1 MTEVYKPESMN
12 VRKKTVLEKPE
23 LQEAI
28 GVRGFLGKWVTSM
41 AYKLFELEE
50 VNRIHTKY
58 VDSTGPAFSAHVLE
72 EVGVSYQLPQEQ
84 LSNIPAEGG
93 FITVSNHHFGAID
106 GMILSSVIGESRPD
120 YKILTTFLL
129 SMIPC
134 LKDSFI
140 GVDNFT
146 SGQARSVNGIRAA
159 LGHIAE
165 GHPLGLF
172 PAGEVATWQR
182 GKNRTALGKKRVV
195 EDIPWA
201 HNIVKLVKKSGFP
214 VIPIYFDGQ
223 NSRLFHILGLIH
235 PRLRTAR
242 LVKEMLNKRGTV
254 VKVRIGAPIP
264 ASDIADFDVETLGK
278 YLRNRCYALEEQ
290 CRSEAK
296 AETVHNWANPVA
308 APVPA
313 EKIHSEIEG
322 LNDHILYEIGDYRA
336 YLLKKEDAP
345 FLMKELFRLRE
356 ESFRRVG
363 EGTGK
368 SEDTDKYDD
377 YYHQMIVWNI
387 PGGDI
392 VGAYRLGFGP
402 EIMAAHGG
410 IGGFYSDS
418 LIKYGPK
425 AKEYLPISMELGRS
439 FVAEK
444 YQREVI
450 PLKLLLTGL
459 AVAAYQNPE
468 IQYYTGPVS
477 ISSDMPSFYQSLVVH
492 YLMCDYRMK
501 DARSIAEPL
510 HPFKDNLLRVNPDQ
524 LLQFPKEGIDYFDRL
539 ISTLSEGKYR
549 LPVLVRKYF
558 SCGAKAV
565 CFNVDPDF
573 ENSLDCTI
581 FLRHSDFPENTLRS
595 IIRGLPEDVQDGIY
609 MHFYGRHK
617 E

>member
-1 MTEVYKPESMN
+1 MN
-12 VRKKTVLEKPE
+12 ARKKTVLDKQE

-28 GVRGFLGKWVTSM
+28 GVRGLAGRWITSI

-58 VDSTGPAFSAHVLE
+58 VDSTGPDFSAHVLE
-72 EVGVSYQLPQEQ
+72 EVGVSYEIPEEQ
-84 LSNIPAEGG
+84 LARIPADGG
-93 FITVSNHHFGAID
+93 FITVSNHHFGSLD
-106 GMILSSVIGESRPD
+106 GMILSSVVGKARPD

-129 SMIPC
+129 ALIPC
-134 LKDSFI
+134 LKDTFI
-140 GVDNFT
+140 GVNNFS
-146 SGQARSVNGIRAA
+146 SGGAQSISGIRTA
-159 LGHIAE
+159 LGHIAD

-172 PAGEVATWQR
+172 PAGEVGTWQR
-182 GKNRTALGKKRVV
+182 GKNRTALGKKKVV

-201 HNIVKLVKKSGFP
+201 HNVIKLVKKSGFP
-214 VIPIYFDGQ
+214 VIPIYFEGE
-223 NSRLFHILGLIH
+223 NSRLFHILGMIH

-254 VKVRIGAPIP
+254 IKVRIGAPIP
-264 ASDIADFDVETLGK
+264 ASEIAEFDVPSLGS
-278 YLRNRCYALEEQ
+278 YLRSRCYALEEQ
-290 CRSEAK
+290 CK
-296 AETVHNWANPVA
+296 GETREEVVHNYGIPVA
-308 APVPA
+308 DPVPP
-313 EKIHSEIEG
+313 ELIHKEIEG
-322 LNDHILYEIGDYRA
+322 LGDHILYETGDYRA

-345 FLMKELFRLRE
+345 YLMKELFRLRE

-368 SEDTDKYDD
+368 PEDTDKYDD

-387 PGGDI
+387 PNGDI

-410 IGGFYSDS
+410 IEGFYSDS

-439 FVAEK
+439 FVAER

-459 AVAAYQNPE
+459 AVAAYRNPE

-477 ISSDMPSFYQSLVVH
+477 ISSDMPGFYQSLAVH
-492 YLMCDYRMK
+492 YLMRDYKMP
-501 DARSIAEPL
+501 DAEEIAKPS
-510 HPFKDNLLRVNPDQ
+510 HPFRAEFLRVDPDQ
-524 LLQFPKEGIDYFDRL
+524 LLQFPKDGIDYFDRL
-539 ISTLSEGKYR
+539 ISAISDGKYR

-558 SCGAKAV
+558 SCNAKAV

-581 FLRHSDFPENTLRS
+581 FLKHSDFPENTLRS
-595 IIRGLPEDVQDGIY
+595 IVRGLPEDLQDGIY

-617 E
+617 EEPKAS

>member
-1 MTEVYKPESMN
+1 MN
-12 VRKKTVLEKPE
+12 ARKTTVLEKAD
-23 LQEAI
+23 LQESI
-28 GVRGFLGKWVTSM
+28 GVRGLAGRWITSL

-50 VNRIHTKY
+50 VNRIHAKY
-58 VDSTGPAFSAHVLE
+58 VDSTGPDFSAHVLE
-72 EVGVSYQLPQEQ
+72 EVGVSYEVPQEQ
-84 LSNIPAEGG
+84 LSRIPAEGG

-106 GMILSSVIGESRPD
+106 GMILSSMVGKSRPD

-129 SMIPC
+129 ALIPC
-134 LKDSFI
+134 LKDTFI
-140 GVDNFT
+140 GVNNFS
-146 SGQARSVNGIRAA
+146 SGGAQSISGIRTA
-159 LGHIAE
+159 LGHMAD

-182 GKNRTALGKKRVV
+182 GKNRTALGKKKVV

-201 HNIVKLVKKSGFP
+201 HNVIKLVKKSGFP
-214 VIPIYFDGQ
+214 VIPIYFEGG
-223 NSRLFHILGLIH
+223 NSRKFHILGMIH
-235 PRLRTAR
+235 PRLRTAL

-264 ASDIADFDVETLGK
+264 AAEIAEFDVESLGS
-278 YLRNRCYALEEQ
+278 YLRSRCYALEEQ
-290 CRSEAK
+290 CK
-296 AETVHNWANPVA
+296 GETREEVAHNYSIPVA
-308 APVPA
+308 DAVPP
-313 EKIHSEIEG
+313 EKIRQEIEG
-322 LNDHILYEIGDYRA
+322 LKDHILYETGDYRA

-345 FLMKELFRLRE
+345 YLMKELFRLRE

-387 PGGDI
+387 PNGDI

-410 IGGFYSDS
+410 IEGFYSDS

-439 FVAEK
+439 FVAER

-477 ISSDMPSFYQSLVVH
+477 ISSDMPGFYQSLAVH
-492 YLMCDYRMK
+492 YLMRDYRMP
-501 DARSIAEPL
+501 DAEEIAKPS
-510 HPFKDNLLRVNPDQ
+510 HPFQEDFLRVDPDQ

-539 ISTLSEGKYR
+539 ISSLSDGKYR

-558 SCGAKAV
+558 SCNAKAV

-581 FLRHSDFPENTLRS
+581 FLKHSDFPENTLRS
-595 IIRGLPEDVQDGIY
+595 IVRGLPEELQDGIY

>member
-1 MTEVYKPESMN
+1 MN
-12 VRKKTVLEKPE
+12 ARKNTVLEKHE

-28 GVRGFLGKWVTSM
+28 GVRGIVGKWTTSL

-58 VDSTGPAFSAHVLE
+58 VDSTGPDFSAHVLE
-72 EVGVSYQLPQEQ
+72 EVGVKYEIPQSQ
-84 LSNIPAEGG
+84 LSHIPAEGG
-93 FITVSNHHFGAID
+93 FITVSNHHFGSID
-106 GMILSSVIGESRPD
+106 GMILSSVIGKTRPD

-129 SMIPC
+129 SIIPC

-146 SGQARSVNGIRAA
+146 SGQARSVNGIRTA
-159 LGHIAE
+159 LGHIAG

-214 VIPIYFDGQ
+214 VIPVYFEGE

-264 ASDIADFDVETLGK
+264 ASEIAGFDVESLGK
-278 YLRNRCYALEEQ
+278 YLRSRCYALEEQ
-290 CRSEAK
+290 CRSESK

-308 APVPA
+308 APVPP

-322 LNDHILYEIGDYRA
+322 LRDHILYETGDYRA
-336 YLLKKEDAP
+336 YLLKKDEAP
-345 FLMKELFRLRE
+345 YLMKELFRLRE

-387 PGGDI
+387 PNGDI

-418 LIKYGPK
+418 LLKYGPK
-425 AKEYLPISMELGRS
+425 AIEYLPISMELGRS
-439 FVAEK
+439 FVAER

-477 ISSDMPSFYQSLVVH
+477 ISSDMPVFYQSLVTH
-492 YLMCDYRMK
+492 YLMREYRMK
-501 DARSIAEPL
+501 DSDAIAEPS
-510 HPFKDNLLRVNPDQ
+510 HPFKEDFLRVNPDQ
-524 LLQFPKEGIDYFDRL
+524 LLQFPKEGIDHFDRL
-539 ISTLSEGKYR
+539 ISSLSDGKYR

-558 SCGAKAV
+558 SCNAKAV

-581 FLRHSDFPENTLRS
+581 FLKHSDFPENTLRS
-595 IIRGLPEDVQDGIY
+595 IVRGLPEDLQDGIY

>member
-1 MTEVYKPESMN
+1 
-12 VRKKTVLEKPE
+12 
-23 LQEAI
+23 
-28 GVRGFLGKWVTSM
+28 
-41 AYKLFELEE
+41 
-50 VNRIHTKY
+50 
-58 VDSTGPAFSAHVLE
+58 
-72 EVGVSYQLPQEQ
+72 
-84 LSNIPAEGG
+84 
-93 FITVSNHHFGAID
+93 
-106 GMILSSVIGESRPD
+106 
-120 YKILTTFLL
+120 
-129 SMIPC
+129 
-134 LKDSFI
+134 
-140 GVDNFT
+140 
-146 SGQARSVNGIRAA
+146 
-159 LGHIAE
+159 
-165 GHPLGLF
+165 
-172 PAGEVATWQR
+172 
-182 GKNRTALGKKRVV
+182 
-195 EDIPWA
+195 
-201 HNIVKLVKKSGFP
+201 
-214 VIPIYFDGQ
+214 
-223 NSRLFHILGLIH
+223 
-235 PRLRTAR
+235 
-242 LVKEMLNKRGTV
+242 
-254 VKVRIGAPIP
+254 
-264 ASDIADFDVETLGK
+264 
-278 YLRNRCYALEEQ
+278 
-290 CRSEAK
+290 
-296 AETVHNWANPVA
+296 
-308 APVPA
+308 
-313 EKIHSEIEG
+313 
-322 LNDHILYEIGDYRA
+322 
-336 YLLKKEDAP
+336 
-345 FLMKELFRLRE
+345 MKELFRLRE

-387 PGGDI
+387 PNGDI

-492 YLMCDYRMK
+492 YLMRDYRMN
-501 DARSIAEPL
+501 DADSIAEPS
-510 HPFKDNLLRVNPDQ
+510 HPFKDNLLRVDPDQ

-539 ISTLSEGKYR
+539 ISSLSDGKYR

-595 IIRGLPEDVQDGIY
+595 IVRGLPEDIQDGIY

>member
-1 MTEVYKPESMN
+1 MTELYKPESMN

-84 LSNIPAEGG
+84 LSNIPAQGG

-106 GMILSSVIGESRPD
+106 GMILSSVIGKSRPD

-146 SGQARSVNGIRAA
+146 SGQARSVNGIRSA

-182 GKNRTALGKKRVV
+182 GKKKTALGKKRVV

-201 HNIVKLVKKSGFP
+201 HNIIKLVKKSGFP
-214 VIPIYFDGQ
+214 VIPVYFDGA
-223 NSRLFHILGLIH
+223 NSRKFHILGLIH
-235 PRLRTAR
+235 PRLRTAM
-242 LVKEMLNKRGTV
+242 LVKELFNKKGTL

-264 ASDIADFDVETLGK
+264 ASEIAEFDVEPLGQ

-290 CRSEAK
+290 CRTEAHRG
-296 AETVHNWANPVA
+296 AVHNYASPVA
-308 APVPA
+308 DPAPA
-313 EKIHSEIEG
+313 EYIQREIEG
-322 LNDHILYEIGDYRA
+322 LKDYILYEIGDYRA
-336 YLLKKEDAP
+336 YLLKKDQAP
-345 FLMKELFRLRE
+345 CLMKELFRLRE

-492 YLMCDYRMK
+492 YLMRDYRMK
-501 DARSIAEPL
+501 DAESIAAPS

-524 LLQFPKEGIDYFDRL
+524 LLQFPKEGIDCFDRL
-539 ISTLSEGKYR
+539 ISSLSDGKYR

-558 SCGAKAV
+558 SCGARAV

-581 FLRHSDFPENTLRS
+581 FLRHCDFPENTLRS
-595 IIRGLPEDVQDGIY
+595 IVRGLPEDIQDGIY

>member
-1 MTEVYKPESMN
+1 MN
-12 VRKKTVLEKPE
+12 ARKKTVLDKQE

-28 GVRGFLGKWVTSM
+28 GVRGLAGRMITSI

-58 VDSTGPAFSAHVLE
+58 VDSTGPDFSAHVLE
-72 EVGVSYQLPQEQ
+72 EVGVSYEIPEEQ
-84 LSNIPAEGG
+84 LARIPADGG
-93 FITVSNHHFGAID
+93 FITVSNHHFGSLD
-106 GMILSSVIGESRPD
+106 GMILSSVVGKARPD

-129 SMIPC
+129 ALIPC
-134 LKDSFI
+134 LKDTFI
-140 GVDNFT
+140 GVNNFS
-146 SGQARSVNGIRAA
+146 SGGAQSISGIRTA
-159 LGHIAE
+159 LGHIAD

-172 PAGEVATWQR
+172 PAGEVGTWQR
-182 GKNRTALGKKRVV
+182 GKNRTALGKKKVV

-201 HNIVKLVKKSGFP
+201 HNVIKLVKKSGFP
-214 VIPIYFDGQ
+214 VIPIYFEGE
-223 NSRLFHILGLIH
+223 NSRRFHILGMIH

-254 VKVRIGAPIP
+254 IKVRIGAPIP
-264 ASDIADFDVETLGK
+264 ASEIAEFDVPSLGS
-278 YLRNRCYALEEQ
+278 YLRSRCYALEEQ
-290 CRSEAK
+290 CK
-296 AETVHNWANPVA
+296 GETREEVVHNYGIPVA
-308 APVPA
+308 DPVPP
-313 EKIHSEIEG
+313 ELIHNEIEG
-322 LNDHILYEIGDYRA
+322 LGDHILYETGDYRA

-345 FLMKELFRLRE
+345 YLMKELFRLRE

-368 SEDTDKYDD
+368 PEDTDKYDD

-387 PGGDI
+387 PNGDI

-410 IGGFYSDS
+410 IEGFYSDS

-439 FVAEK
+439 FVSER

-459 AVAAYQNPE
+459 AVAAYRNPE

-477 ISSDMPSFYQSLVVH
+477 ISSDMPGFYQSLAVH
-492 YLMCDYRMK
+492 YLMRDYKMP
-501 DARSIAEPL
+501 DAEEIAKPS
-510 HPFKDNLLRVNPDQ
+510 HPFRAEFLRVDPDQ
-524 LLQFPKEGIDYFDRL
+524 LLQFPKDGIDYFDRL
-539 ISTLSEGKYR
+539 ISAISDGKYR

-558 SCGAKAV
+558 SCNAKAV

-581 FLRHSDFPENTLRS
+581 FLKHSDFPENTLRS
-595 IIRGLPEDVQDGIY
+595 IVRGLPEDLQDGIY

-617 E
+617 EEPKAS

>member
-1 MTEVYKPESMN
+1 MSA
-12 VRKKTVLEKPE
+12 RKKTVLDKSE

-28 GVRGFLGKWVTSM
+28 GVRGLAGRWITSM

-58 VDSTGPAFSAHVLE
+58 VDSTGPEFSAHVLE
-72 EVGVSYQLPQEQ
+72 EVGVSYEIPQEQ
-84 LSNIPAEGG
+84 LSRIPAEGG
-93 FITVSNHHFGAID
+93 FITVSNHHFGAVD
-106 GMILSSVIGESRPD
+106 GMILSSVVGKARPD

-129 SMIPC
+129 ALIPC
-134 LKDSFI
+134 LKDTFI
-140 GVDNFT
+140 GVNNFS
-146 SGQARSVNGIRAA
+146 SGGAQSISGIRAA
-159 LGHIAE
+159 LGHIAD

-182 GKNRTALGKKRVV
+182 GKNRTALGKKKVV

-201 HNIVKLVKKSGFP
+201 HNIIKLVKKSGFP
-214 VIPIYFDGQ
+214 VIPIYFDGT
-223 NSRLFHILGLIH
+223 NSRIFHILGMIH

-242 LVKEMLNKRGTV
+242 LVKEMLKARGKV
-254 VKVRIGAPIP
+254 IKVRIGAPIP
-264 ASDIADFDVETLGK
+264 ASEIAEFDIPSLGS

-290 CRSEAK
+290 CKEESREAV
-296 AETVHNWANPVA
+296 AHNYSIPVA

-313 EKIHSEIEG
+313 EKIHEEIEG
-322 LNDHILYEIGDYRA
+322 LGDHILYETGDYRA
-336 YLLKKEDAP
+336 YLLKKDEAP
-345 FLMKELFRLRE
+345 YLMKELFRLRE

-368 SEDTDKYDD
+368 PEDTDMYDD

-387 PGGDI
+387 PNGDI

-410 IGGFYSDS
+410 IQGFYSDS

-439 FVAEK
+439 FVAER

-459 AVAAYQNPE
+459 AVAAYRNPE

-477 ISSDMPSFYQSLVVH
+477 ISSDMPGFYQSLVVH
-492 YLMCDYRMK
+492 YLMRDYRMQ
-501 DARSIAEPL
+501 DAENIAKPS
-510 HPFKDNLLRVNPDQ
+510 HPFNEEFLRVNPDQ
-524 LLQFPKEGIDYFDRL
+524 LLQFPKAGIDYFDRL
-539 ISTLSEGKYR
+539 ISSISDGKYR

-558 SCGAKAV
+558 SCNAKAV

-581 FLRHSDFPENTLRS
+581 FLKHSDFPENTLRS
-595 IIRGLPEDVQDGIY
+595 IVRGLPEDVQDGIY

-617 E
+617 Q

>member
-1 MTEVYKPESMN
+1 MN
-12 VRKKTVLEKPE
+12 ARKKTVLEKHE

-28 GVRGFLGKWVTSM
+28 GLRGIAGKWVTSL

-50 VNRIHTKY
+50 VNRIHAKY
-58 VDSTGPAFSAHVLE
+58 VDSTGPDFSAHVLE
-72 EVGVSYQLPQEQ
+72 EVGVSYEVPQEQ
-84 LSNIPAEGG
+84 LSRIPAEGG
-93 FITVSNHHFGAID
+93 FITVSNHHFGSID
-106 GMILSSVIGESRPD
+106 GMILNSVIGKTRPD

-129 SMIPC
+129 SIIPC

-146 SGQARSVNGIRAA
+146 SGQARSVNGIRTA

-165 GHPLGLF
+165 GRPLGLF

-182 GKNRTALGKKRVV
+182 GRKRTSIGKKKTV

-201 HNIVKLVKKSGFP
+201 HNIIKLVKKSGFP
-214 VIPIYFDGQ
+214 VIPIYFEGQ
-223 NSRLFHILGLIH
+223 NSRLFHVLGLIH

-242 LVKEMLNKRGTV
+242 LVKEMLNKRGTL

-264 ASDIADFDVETLGK
+264 AAEIAGMDLELLGK

-290 CRSEAK
+290 CREESQAQ
-296 AETVHNWANPVA
+296 AVHNYANPVA
-308 APVPA
+308 DPVPA
-313 EKIHSEIEG
+313 EKIHQEIEG
-322 LNDHILYEIGDYRA
+322 LKDKILFESGDYRA
-336 YLLKKEDAP
+336 YLLKKTDAP
-345 FLMKELFRLRE
+345 YLMKELFRLRE

-368 SEDTDKYDD
+368 PEDTDLYDD
-377 YYHQMIVWNI
+377 YYRQMVVWNI
-387 PGGDI
+387 PNGDI
-392 VGAYRLGFGP
+392 MGAYRLGFGP

-410 IGGFYSDS
+410 ISGFYSSS
-418 LIKYGPK
+418 LIKFGPK
-425 AKEYLPISMELGRS
+425 AKEFMPISMELGRS
-439 FVAEK
+439 FVAGK

-450 PLKLLLTGL
+450 SLKLLLTGL

-468 IQYYTGPVS
+468 IKYYTGPVS
-477 ISSDMPSFYQSLVVH
+477 ISNDMPGFYKSLTVH
-492 YLMCDYRMK
+492 YLMRDYRIE
-501 DARSIAEPL
+501 DAASIAKPTHAFQED
-510 HPFKDNLLRVNPDQ
+510 FLRVNPDQ
-524 LLQFPKEGIDYFDRL
+524 LLQFPEGNIDSFDRL
-539 ISTLSEGKYR
+539 ISTISDGKHR

-581 FLRHSDFPENTLRS
+581 FLKHSDFPENTLRS
-595 IIRGLPEDVQDGIY
+595 IVRGLPEDIQDGIY

>member
-1 MTEVYKPESMN
+1 MN
-12 VRKKTVLEKPE
+12 ARKKTVLDKQE

-28 GVRGFLGKWVTSM
+28 GVRGLAGRMITSI

-58 VDSTGPAFSAHVLE
+58 VDSTGPDFSAHVLE
-72 EVGVSYQLPQEQ
+72 EVGVSYEIPEEQ
-84 LSNIPAEGG
+84 LARIPAEGG
-93 FITVSNHHFGAID
+93 FITVSNHHFGSLD
-106 GMILSSVIGESRPD
+106 GMILSSVVGKARPD

-129 SMIPC
+129 ALIPC
-134 LKDSFI
+134 LKDTFI
-140 GVDNFT
+140 GVNNFS
-146 SGQARSVNGIRAA
+146 SGGAQSISGIRTA
-159 LGHIAE
+159 LGHIAD

-172 PAGEVATWQR
+172 PAGEVGTWQR
-182 GKNRTALGKKRVV
+182 GKNRTALGKKKVV

-201 HNIVKLVKKSGFP
+201 HNVIKLVKKSGFP
-214 VIPIYFDGQ
+214 VIPIYFEGE
-223 NSRLFHILGLIH
+223 NSRRFHILGMIH

-254 VKVRIGAPIP
+254 IKVRIGAPIP
-264 ASDIADFDVETLGK
+264 ASEIAEFDVPSLGS
-278 YLRNRCYALEEQ
+278 YLRSRCYALEEQ
-290 CRSEAK
+290 CK
-296 AETVHNWANPVA
+296 GETREEVVHNYGIPVA
-308 APVPA
+308 DPVPP
-313 EKIHSEIEG
+313 ELIHNEIEG
-322 LNDHILYEIGDYRA
+322 LGDHILYETGDYRA

-345 FLMKELFRLRE
+345 YLMKELFRLRE

-368 SEDTDKYDD
+368 PEDTDKYDD

-387 PGGDI
+387 PNGDI

-410 IGGFYSDS
+410 IEGFYSDS

-439 FVAEK
+439 FVSER

-459 AVAAYQNPE
+459 AVAAYRNPE

-477 ISSDMPSFYQSLVVH
+477 ISSDMPGFYQSLAVH
-492 YLMCDYRMK
+492 YLMRDYKMP
-501 DARSIAEPL
+501 DAEEIAKPS
-510 HPFKDNLLRVNPDQ
+510 HPFRAEFLRVDPDQ
-524 LLQFPKEGIDYFDRL
+524 LLQFPKDGIDYFDRL
-539 ISTLSEGKYR
+539 ISAISDGKYR

-558 SCGAKAV
+558 SCNAKAV

-581 FLRHSDFPENTLRS
+581 FLKHSDFPENTLRS
-595 IIRGLPEDVQDGIY
+595 IVRGLPEDLQDGIY

-617 E
+617 EEPKAS